1 MTSLAPGAPVPLS
14 PLASPLRTP
23 VRRPGGG
30 VPGTK
35 IGQFFRLLVD
45 VKLMKTKWHFDVQIP
60 EVGIKCSQHES
71 DNANAQCFGYTR
83 SGPRHGEA
91 WVRVK
96 NCRFFFRSLLNMGKD
111 MASRFG
117 VDYGI

>member
-1 MTSLAPGAPVPLS
+1 MPLS
-14 PLASPLRTP
+14 PVASPLRTP
-23 VRRPGGG
+23 VRRQGGG
-30 VPGTK
+30 SWDKDRT
-35 IGQFFRLLVD
+35 ILFRLLVD

-91 WVRVK
+91 GVRVK
-96 NCRFFFRSLLNMGKD
+96 NCRFSLDL
-111 MASRFG
+111 F
-117 VDYGI
+117 

>member
-1 MTSLAPGAPVPLS
+1 MPLS